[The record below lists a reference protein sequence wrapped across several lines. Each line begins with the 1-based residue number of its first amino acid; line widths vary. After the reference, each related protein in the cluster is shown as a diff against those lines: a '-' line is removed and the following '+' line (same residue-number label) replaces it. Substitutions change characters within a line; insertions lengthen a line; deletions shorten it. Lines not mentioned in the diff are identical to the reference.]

1 MAPDEAAEALL
12 VEPGHVRV
20 VVGAAR
26 RLRACRRGRRR
37 HDSRPRCGH
46 RRRRAAAAPAD
57 GLELDHRRIAALLE
71 VPVPVV
77 DVGDPAAHAGREVAP
92 GAAEHHRHPPGHVLA
107 AVVAH
112 PFHHRDGSGVA
123 DREPL
128 AGDPPEVALP
138 GDRPVEDR
146 VPDEDVL
153 LGREARFS
161 RGVDRDAP
169 AREALAD
176 VVVRVPLELDAHPA
190 REERAEALPARAP
203 RPDVDGVVGKAGV
216 AVALGHLA
224 REHRSHRA
232 LGVPHLRLDPHRRPP
247 VDGGA
252 GLPDE
257 LVVEGAFEPVVLLL
271 AVVDRDP
278 GGRLRLV
285 QDAREV
291 EPARLGVLDRA
302 PHVEALRLAHHV
314 LEPPEPELRHQLA
327 HLLGDEEEVVDDVL
341 GLAGELRAKG
351 RVLGRHPHRAGV
363 EVALAHHDAAAR
375 DEGGGGEAEL
385 VGAEQGP
392 DDHVPPGADPAVH
405 LDRDAPPERVED
417 EGLVGLREPDLP
429 RRPRVLDG
437 GERARPGAAVVPRDG
452 HVVRAALG
460 DPGRHRP
467 DPHLGDQL
475 HADPG
480 LGVDVLEIV
489 YELGEVLDRVD
500 VVVRRR
506 GDEAHPRRRV
516 AHPGDRAVHLVPGK
530 LPALAGLRA
539 LRDLDLELVGVDEVL
554 GGHPEAPG
562 GDLLDGGA
570 HRVPVRERPVALGQ
584 LAALPG
590 VRPPADP
597 VHRDREVGVGLVR
610 DRPERHRAGR
620 EPPDDG
626 GGRLHL
632 VEGDGGPVAR
642 LREPE
647 LEEPPQGEEAFALL
661 VDEGGELPEG
671 VEALAAHRVLELRD
685 RLRGPHVGLAPD
697 AERVVAARVE
707 RVPEERGVAPRLLVA
722 PHRVGRDLLDA
733 DALHPARGAGEVAV
747 HEPAREPDGIEDL
760 RPAIGLV
767 GGDPH
772 LGHDLEQPLAD
783 GLDEAGLELLVGA
796 GRDQPLLAGEGGQ
809 GLVGEPGVHRLG
821 PVAGEGAEVVDL
833 ARRPRLHDEAGL
845 GAEPGAHEVVVD
857 GGGREQ
863 GGDRHVERVHR
874 AVGEDEDVV
883 VAADRLLRLRADPL
897 QRRLHPPRALLRAV
911 ADVDG
916 ARAEPAAGMGLDLA
930 DRLQLAVGE
939 DRLLDL
945 DPPLRARPLEVEEVR
960 ARPDD
965 GDERHHEL
973 FADGVD
979 GGVGDLRE
987 VLPEVVREG
996 LRTRREHRDRVVRP
1010 HRPDRLLRALGHRG
1024 HEELEVLAGVAE
1036 RLLALEQRLVRG
1048 RRLGAAVRGKVL
1060 QPDLGLV
1067 EPPLPGAR
1075 CGKLGLQLP
1084 IADDAALLQ
1093 VDEQHPPRLEPPLAD
1108 DPVLGDVE
1116 HPDLGGHDDPM
1127 VVGDDVARR
1136 AQPVPVEGRA
1146 DLAAVGE
1153 RDRGGAVPGL
1163 HEGRVV
1169 LVEGAAGGV
1178 HQGVVLPRLRDHEH
1192 HGVGEGVAARDQQLQ
1207 GVVERGGVRD
1217 PLADDRPQLVEV
1229 LAEQGRAH
1237 AVAARVHPVDVP
1249 ADGVDLPVVAEEAVG
1264 MGELP
1269 RGEGVGG
1276 EPLVDEGEGG
1286 LRALVHQVG
1295 VVGIEPC
1302 REHHALVADGAGGE
1316 GDDVEAAAPEA
1327 PALDRARDDLAD
1339 DEELALERVHVRAAR
1354 PAADEHLADPGLAG
1368 LDALAE
1374 DGGVD
1379 RHVAPAEEALPL
1391 RRDGLRERLLAG
1403 AAGVVV
1409 LRQEHHP
1416 HAVAARRGEIDAK
1429 PRAFLAKQP
1438 VGELDQD
1445 PGPVARQRVGPDRAA
1460 MPDVAEELHPLPHDV
1475 VARPVA
1481 DVRDEPDAARIVLVR
1496 GVVESLG
1503 GG

>member
-1 MAPDEAAEALL
+1 M
-12 VEPGHVRV
+12 
-20 VVGAAR
+20 
-26 RLRACRRGRRR
+26 
-37 HDSRPRCGH
+37 
-46 RRRRAAAAPAD
+46 
-57 GLELDHRRIAALLE
+57 
-71 VPVPVV
+71 VP
-77 DVGDPAAHAGREVAP
+77 HA
-92 GAAEHHRHPPGHVLA
+92 
-107 AVVAH
+107 
-112 PFHHRDGSGVA
+112 FHHRDGPGVA

-128 AGDPPEVALP
+128 AGDPAEVAFP

-153 LGREARFS
+153 PGVEARLA
-161 RGVDRDAP
+161 RGVDRDPP

-190 REERAEALPARAP
+190 GEERAEALPARAP
-203 RPDVDGVVGKAGV
+203 RPDVDGVFGKAGV
-216 AVALGHLA
+216 AVAPGDLA
-224 REHRSHRA
+224 REHRPHRA
-232 LGVPHLRLDPHRRPP
+232 VGVARLHLDPHRRAP

-257 LVVEGAFEPVVLLL
+257 LVVEGALQAVVLLL

-291 EPARLGVLDRA
+291 EPARPGVLDGPA
-302 PHVEALRLAHHV
+302 HVEALRLPHHV

-327 HLLGDEEEVVDDVL
+327 HLLRDEEEVVDDVL
-341 GLAGELRAKG
+341 GLAGEERAEG

-385 VGAEQGP
+385 VGPEQRP

-452 HVVRAALG
+452 DVVRAALG

-475 HADPG
+475 HAHPG
-480 LGVDVLEIV
+480 LGVDVLEV
-489 YELGEVLDRVD
+489 VHELGEVLDRVD

-516 AHPGDRAVHLVPGK
+516 AHPGDRPVHLVPGK

-539 LRDLDLELVGVDEVL
+539 LRDLDLELLGVDQVL

-597 VHRDREVGVGLVR
+597 VHRDREGGVRLVR

-626 GGRLHL
+626 GGGLDL
-632 VEGDGGPVAR
+632 VEGDGGPRVVRLAR
-642 LREPE
+642 LGEPE
-647 LEEPPQGEEAFALL
+647 LEQPPQGEEPFALL

-685 RLRGPHVGLAPD
+685 RPRGPHVGLAPD
-697 AERVVAARVE
+697 PERIVAAGVE
-707 RVPEERGVAPRLLVA
+707 RVAEERGVAPRLLVA

-733 DALHPARGAGEVAV
+733 DAPHPARGAGEVPV
-747 HEPAREPDGIEDL
+747 HEPAREPDRVEDL

-767 GGDPH
+767 GGDAH
-772 LGHDLEQPLAD
+772 LGHHLEQPLAD
-783 GLDEAGLELLVGA
+783 GLDEAGLELLA
-796 GRDQPLLAGEGGQ
+796 GRVQPLLAGEGGQ

-833 ARRPRLHDEAGL
+833 AGRAGLHDQARL
-845 GAEPGAHEVVVD
+845 GAKPGAHEVVVH

-863 GGDRHVERVHR
+863 GGDRHVEPVHR

-883 VAADRLLRLRADPL
+883 VAADRLFRLPADPPE
-897 QRRLHPPRALLRAV
+897 RGLHPARALLRAV

-930 DRLQLAVGE
+930 DRPQLAVGE

-945 DPPLRARPLEVEEVR
+945 DPALRARPPEVEEVR

-979 GGVGDLRE
+979 GRVGDLRE

-996 LRTRREHRDRVVRP
+996 LRMRREHRDRVVRP
-1010 HRPDRLLRALGHRG
+1010 HRTDRLLGVLGHRG
-1024 HEELEVLAGVAE
+1024 HEELDVLAGVAE

-1048 RRLGAAVRGKVL
+1048 RRLGAAVRREVL
-1060 QPDLGLV
+1060 EPDLGFV

-1075 CGKLGLQLP
+1075 RGQPGLQLLVV
-1084 IADDAALLQ
+1084 DDAALLE

-1108 DPVLGDVE
+1108 DPGLRDVE

-1127 VVGDDVARR
+1127 VVGHDVARR
-1136 AQPVPVEGRA
+1136 AQAVPVEGRA

-1169 LVEGAAGGV
+1169 LVEGAAVGV
-1178 HQGVVLPRLRDHEH
+1178 HEGVVLPRLRDHQH

-1207 GVVERGGVRD
+1207 GVVEGGGVRD

-1229 LAEQGRAH
+1229 LAEEGRAH

-1249 ADGVDLPVVAEEAVG
+1249 ADGVDLAVVAEEAVRV
-1264 MGELP
+1264 GELP

-1276 EPLVDEGEGG
+1276 EALVDEGEGG
-1286 LRALVHQVG
+1286 LQALVGQIG
-1295 VVGIEPC
+1295 VVGVEPR
-1302 REHHALVADGAGGE
+1302 REHHALVAEGAGGE
-1316 GDDVEAAAPEA
+1316 GDDVEAAASEA
-1327 PALDRARDDLAD
+1327 PALDRARHDLAD
-1339 DEELALERVHVRAAR
+1339 DEELAFEGVRVRAAR
-1354 PAADEHLADPGLAG
+1354 PARDERLADPGLVG
-1368 LDALAE
+1368 LDALPE
-1374 DGGVD
+1374 DGGID
-1379 RHVAPAEEALPL
+1379 RDVAPAEEALPFG
-1391 RRDGLRERLLAG
+1391 RDRLRERFLAG
-1403 AAGVVV
+1403 AAGRVV

-1416 HAVAARRGEIDAK
+1416 HAVAARRGQLDAE
-1429 PRAFLAKQP
+1429 PRALLAEQP
-1438 VGELDQD
+1438 VGDLDQD
-1445 PGPVARQRVGPDRAA
+1445 PGPVAGEGVGPDRAPV
-1460 MPDVAEELHPLPHDV
+1460 PDVAEELYPLPDDV

-1481 DVRDEPDAARIVLVR
+1481 DVRDEPDAARVVLVR
-1496 GVVESLG
+1496 GVVESLRCG
-1503 GG
+1503 